1 MKKSVIIVAGGNGS
15 RMGSNLPKQFLLL
28 ENSPVLMWTILC
40 FIEYDPTI
48 SVMVV
53 LPESQINYWKELCLK
68 YNFTHPHRVVAGGE
82 TRFQSVKNG
91 LEALG
96 ISDLVA
102 VHDGVR
108 PLVSQLTIS
117 NCFSQAEVSGAAIPV
132 VPVNETLRIG
142 TMEQSQTVD
151 RGRYYT
157 VQTPQVFKVE
167 IINAAYTQT
176 WEPAF
181 TDDASVVEQAGY
193 QIRMVPGNR
202 DNIKITHPED
212 LVFACEFIKQK
223 KGTI

>member
-1 MKKSVIIVAGGNGS
+1 MDKSVIIVAGGSGS
-15 RMGSNLPKQFLLL
+15 RMGSDLPKQFLLL
-28 ENSPVLMWTILC
+28 ENYPLLMWTILC
-40 FIEYDPTI
+40 FIQYDPAI
-48 SVMVV
+48 SVVVV
-53 LPESQINYWKELCLK
+53 LPESQISYWKELCLK
-68 YNFTHPHRVVAGGE
+68 YSFTHPHRVVSGGE

-96 ISDLVA
+96 ITDLVA

-117 NCFSQAEVSGAAIPV
+117 NCFSQAEVSGAVIPV
-132 VPVNETLRIG
+132 LPVNETLRTG

-151 RGRYYT
+151 RTRFYT
-157 VQTPQVFKVE
+157 VQTPQVFKFE
-167 IINAAYTQT
+167 IIKAAYTQT

-193 QIRMVPGNR
+193 EIQMVLGNR

-212 LVFACEFIKQK
+212 LLVASEYFKQK
-223 KGTI
+223 KGIF